1 MQLFQNILVS
11 IALLTQI
18 VFAIEITEN
27 KVDRGTVTLN
37 LGDITI
43 YPGAFWSIIDNAYTN
58 FVGKLDVRDGA
69 GLYISSTS
77 HLLAL
82 QVSLTTLLHSITN
95 NG

>member
-1 MQLFQNILVS
+1 MQLFQNIFVS

-37 LGDITI
+37 LSDITI
-43 YPGAFWSIIDNAYTN
+43 YPGASWSIIDNAYTS

-82 QVSLTTLLHSITN
+82 QVSLT
-95 NG
+95 